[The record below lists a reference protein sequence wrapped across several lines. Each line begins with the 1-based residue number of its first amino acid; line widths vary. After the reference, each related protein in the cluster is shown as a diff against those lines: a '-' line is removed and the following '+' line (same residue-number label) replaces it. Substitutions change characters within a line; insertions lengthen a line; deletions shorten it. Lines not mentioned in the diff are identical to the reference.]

1 MRETTRK
8 SQQKDKKKKKTK
20 EKRNGVRQ
28 LGEKTILNPVQYP
41 SGRNTNPSE
50 RCIRTWDAT

>member
-8 SQQKDKKKKKTK
+8 SQQKDKKKKTR

-41 SGRNTNPSE
+41 SRRNTNPSE
-50 RCIRTWDAT
+50 RCILTWDAT